1 MATTTTKLM
10 TFAEF
15 EQLPNPPE
23 GYRQEL
29 RHGELFQV
37 PPPKYDHFM
46 IQQILRDLLDTAAAG
61 AGRAYTEVGFR
72 PLPEGDYRIGDVA
85 YATRERWEAG
95 RAANDFHGAPEI
107 VIEVLSPSNTVTE
120 MLDKE
125 KLCLENGCQEFWIV
139 DPTLRLVKIST
150 PDGRAI
156 TYGAGQAIPL
166 FFGGSLAVDAS
177 FTPAEG

>member
-1 MATTTTKLM
+1 VATTTTKLM

-23 GYRQEL
+23 GYRLEL

-37 PPPKYDHFM
+37 APPKFDHFM
-46 IQQILRDLLDTAAAG
+46 MQQVLRDLLDKAAGG
-61 AGRAYTEVGFR
+61 AGRAYTEVAFR
-72 PLPEGDYRIGDVA
+72 AVPDHEFRVAYVA
-85 YATRERWEAG
+85 YARHERWAG
-95 RAANDFHGAPEI
+95 GKLAGFFAGAPEI
-107 VIEVLSPSNTVTE
+107 VIEVLSPSNTATE

-139 DPTLRLVKIST
+139 DPTLRLVKVST
-150 PDGRAI
+150 PDSRAI
-156 TYGAGQAIPL
+156 TYNTGQEIPL
-166 FFGGSLAVDAS
+166 FFGGSLAVDAI